1 MTIPGVSGIILAGGD
16 SKRMGQD
23 KNFLELGSKYIVEI
37 VVEKM
42 KGIFEEV
49 VLVTNNSQ
57 SFEQFTPDVTI
68 IEDRVKGMEKSSLRG
83 IYSGLAGIQKEY
95 GFVVAGDMPFIHSKL
110 IKAMAH
116 EALSGDWDVVVPKID
131 GYVEPL
137 FSIYHLNCLPYIEN
151 QLHRRDFKVR
161 RFFDHVKVCYVPDQF
176 CRLYDQELLS
186 FFNINT
192 PDNLRIA
199 QDIYQGHQ
207 LD

>member
-1 MTIPGVSGIILAGGD
+1 
-16 SKRMGQD
+16 
-23 KNFLELGSKYIVEI
+23 

-57 SFEQFTPDVTI
+57 SFKQFAPNVTI
-68 IEDRVKGMEKSSLRG
+68 IEDRVKVMEKSSLRG
-83 IYSGLAGIQKEY
+83 IYSGLAGIQKDY
-95 GFVVAGDMPFIHSKL
+95 GFVVAGDMPFIHSDL
-110 IKAMAH
+110 MKAIAD
-116 EALSGDWDVVVPKID
+116 EALYGNWDVVVPNID

-151 QLHRRDFKVR
+151 QLYQRDFKVI
-161 RFFDHVKVCYVPDQF
+161 RFFEHVQVHYVSDQF
-176 CRLYDQELLS
+176 CRKYDQDLLS

-192 PDNLRIA
+192 PDNLRLA
-199 QDIYQGHQ
+199 QEIYYANQ